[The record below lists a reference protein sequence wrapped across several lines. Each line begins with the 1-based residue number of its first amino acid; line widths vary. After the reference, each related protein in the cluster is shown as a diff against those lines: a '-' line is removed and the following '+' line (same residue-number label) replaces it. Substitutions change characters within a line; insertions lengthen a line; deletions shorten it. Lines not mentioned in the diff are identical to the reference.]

1 MVISN
6 LGKQKQ
12 NHFRELPYSNQIII
26 QCHGQFNNL
35 LPDANLPSKRY
46 LERLPSLHDI
56 DLFSLNL
63 DLNFNSNLESP
74 LCHPIHCKYYSP
86 HSFNQLKSER
96 CQRSDPK
103 TFSLIHNN
111 IGSLKR
117 NFEDFQTHLL
127 NELDFPFSI
136 IGVTETKT
144 TNADFADFNTSL
156 AGYNFEF
163 VPTPLSAGGVG
174 MYIDCDLRYTIIKKS
189 SNEAFQAL
197 WIEIHFTNKAN
208 IICGVIYR
216 QHNSPE
222 QFQKYFEETI
232 EKLSATGK
240 VIYIMSDTNINLLN
254 VSSCTYAQNFLFS
267 LQSFSLI
274 RTIDKPTRVHN
285 NSATLIDNIFTN
297 NVQEEIISGN
307 IISDISDHFTQFC
320 ITRSVIEKGQTGSH
334 LIRDY
339 SRFSEENYLNDLS
352 QVDWARVVP
361 EVKTDVDKLFSR
373 FYNKLNKLINKHAPL
388 KPKSQNASL
397 KCSLSHG

>member
-6 LGKQKQ
+6 LDKQKQ
-12 NHFRELPYSNQIII
+12 NHFRELPYSNQNII

-35 LPDANLPSKRY
+35 LPNVNLPSKQY
-46 LERLPSLHDI
+46 LERLPSFHDI

-63 DLNFNSNLESP
+63 DLNFNSNFESP
-74 LCHPIHCKYYSP
+74 LFHPICCKYYSP

-96 CQRSDPK
+96 CQCSDPK
-103 TFSLIHNN
+103 RFSLIHNN
-111 IGSLKR
+111 IRSLKR
-117 NFEDFQTHLL
+117 NFKDFQTHLL
-127 NELDFPFSI
+127 NELDFPFSN
-136 IGVTETKT
+136 IGVTETKIR
-144 TNADFADFNTSL
+144 NADFADFNPSL

-163 VPTPLSAGGVG
+163 VPTPLSAGDVG
-174 MYIDCDLRYTIIKKS
+174 MYIDSDLRYTIIEKS

-232 EKLSATGK
+232 EKLSPTGK
-240 VIYIMSDTNINLLN
+240 VIYMMSDTNINLLH
-254 VSSCTYAQNFLFS
+254 VSSCSYAQNFLFS

-274 RTIDKPTRVHN
+274 PTIDKPTHVHN

-307 IISDISDHFTQFC
+307 NF
-320 ITRSVIEKGQTGSH
+320 
-334 LIRDY
+334 
-339 SRFSEENYLNDLS
+339 
-352 QVDWARVVP
+352 
-361 EVKTDVDKLFSR
+361 
-373 FYNKLNKLINKHAPL
+373 
-388 KPKSQNASL
+388 
-397 KCSLSHG
+397 